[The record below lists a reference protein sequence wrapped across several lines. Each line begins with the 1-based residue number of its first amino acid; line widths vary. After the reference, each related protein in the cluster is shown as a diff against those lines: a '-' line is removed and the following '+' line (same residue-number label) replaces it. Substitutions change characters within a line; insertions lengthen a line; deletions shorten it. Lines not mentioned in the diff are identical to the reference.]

1 MTMAELPCSPE
12 QWQRL
17 PIALRRRWWSETNY
31 GRKPPSKALWQE
43 IKRAINGGADASPAG
58 EDDDVI

>member
-1 MTMAELPCSPE
+1 MADPPCDPA
-12 QWQRL
+12 QWTRL

-43 IKRAINGGADASPAG
+43 IKAAISESGNHPPQGG